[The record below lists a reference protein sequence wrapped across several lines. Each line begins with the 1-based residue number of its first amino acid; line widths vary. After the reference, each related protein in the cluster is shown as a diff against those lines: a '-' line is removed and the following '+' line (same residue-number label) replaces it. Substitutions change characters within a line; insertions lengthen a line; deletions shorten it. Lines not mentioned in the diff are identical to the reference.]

1 MAAVCH
7 ETRRDCITF
16 YSLWV
21 LRFVIVDGYGL
32 AGKMNGLTISLK
44 LVFCALECFV
54 LRLETQNLNSMYRL

>member
-16 YSLWV
+16 YSFRREWV

-32 AGKMNGLTISLK
+32 AGKMNGLTISLN
-44 LVFCALECFV
+44 LVFCAHECFV
-54 LRLETQNLNSMYRL
+54 FTFGNAKLE